1 MNVQG
6 IQKQRWAILIAI
18 LLLVLVGMA
27 SCPAAAFAALNV
39 SGVQSIKQSDSSKAS
54 LDWREKYGGIYS
66 SWQQAKAFA
75 TDGAGRNYS
84 NWLERASGFQ
94 TEAIGTTSPVSVL
107 QALYPGGAFD
117 HHKDSQYFVYD
128 IAKNKK
134 GACGIWLRNI
144 QIYDPAAGK
153 PVKLDCKITFLDW
166 EDETE
171 KSPTKHHL
179 VVSRTS
185 PYPGINLAGVAE
197 IKWRWQYYRAGTT
210 SPYTVTSNITFND
223 VDSLQYLAF
232 RESMVD
238 YQFAAPDTELSFL
251 HQDGYYIYQDAGEIA
266 DDDAADPRQ
275 AFGIAFSGHTLDFIF
290 GTKNAGGAV
299 YFGQYAYNM
308 FVPQID
314 PPTKRVSAGT
324 ESSQTSVRLPSRRDP
339 ITYQVEQVV
348 SNGYAPAMYFHHFT
362 MEDTLEDCL
371 EIRSAKVQQNGKDC
385 DLFTVQIQGQQVTAA
400 AKESALKTAGFY
412 NQTYQM
418 VIEAVIRPGMT
429 EEELKPWQKDGV
441 LSIPN
446 RGTVTI
452 DGTPRNTEEVTVISW
467 QPAPKKTVSDADET
481 GVTQNTIRSR
491 LEPYTYRIT
500 QAVPKDAGVLSR
512 LEFSDAVEAC
522 MEIQSVKV
530 YEEEREISERWTITT
545 KGNQVKASAKNPG
558 ETLAGHTY
566 TLELAVQL
574 KQVEDAVLTAHG
586 HFREDGR
593 LLLFENQGQLS
604 YQLAEGTEMAVKTN
618 PVTTAV
624 RLPVDLTITKQADRY
639 EHQVGDPISYTV
651 TIQHH
656 TKDCDATDLVVRDT
670 DLADFDLDLKQANV
684 TGAADYTL
692 EPAEGGWKL
701 TAPKLGPDKPL
712 QMVFA
717 AKAKKVLNGTIPEN
731 TASVKCFGVPKKED
745 SETVYINSPKMQIQ
759 KQAERTK
766 YQVGQSIDYTLEVS
780 QANKGCFMRDV
791 VVTDAIQ
798 TKGVKLIP
806 GTLTVLD
813 KQGKDITKT
822 MEVSLQEQ
830 SFSVETKRNLAG
842 PSESI
847 PPKEQGVK
855 PYQEVDL
862 TGYLKIC
869 YTAKLAEDA
878 LFDQE
883 VNNVAET
890 PARLSTNG
898 EPVKDDP
905 NIPSGGAKTEHTA
918 KVAGA
923 ELRITK
929 TSDKETYAVGET
941 GTYTLRLEQ
950 IRPDYTAKEVSIRDT
965 FQSPGMEMEK
975 DSLKVRYEQED
986 ITKQCTVTFE
996 DQQGYTVHTGQ
1007 DLAYG
1012 KTMELTYRVKFTSQ
1026 DLAGQKLRN
1035 VAVASSKTTEDKKTD
1050 HAVTIQ
1056 EGAAQLHL
1064 KKQSDQ
1070 ERYQAG
1076 GSIRYTLTVSNPDTH
1091 PAKKVVIA
1099 DQIQTKGVRLQADT
1113 IQVTGPDGKDITRG
1127 CKITAEEQGFH
1138 IETGRDLA
1146 KGETITVTYAAEIQ
1160 DAALAG
1166 RQVDNTAAA
1175 SAEDT
1180 EDTEVT
1186 HTVSVEVPATLEI
1199 QKQADAAVYQ
1209 AETPISY
1216 ILTVRAA
1223 GEEAARK
1230 VVIED
1235 QIQTKGVQLKQDTI
1249 QVIGPDGKDL
1259 TEACKV
1265 TTKEQSFRIETGL
1278 DLKPEETVTVRYQAE
1293 VSEEELAGSAI
1304 ENQAWTKGDNTPKAE
1319 DTHTIGARV
1328 PKVQDGGDPKGPA
1341 GRSVQTEDSF
1351 PLPLLGAV
1359 LVTAGIAGLAFAGRK
1374 KRKGNRRGTGRF
1386 GR

>member
-1 MNVQG
+1 MNVQV
-6 IQKQRWAILIAI
+6 IQKQRWAIVTA
-18 LLLVLVGMA
+18 LLLLLILGGMA
-27 SCPAAAFAALNV
+27 SHPAAAFAALNV

-54 LDWREKYGGIYS
+54 LDWREKYKGIYS

-84 NWLERASGFQ
+84 NRLERASGFQ

-107 QALYPGGAFD
+107 QTLYPGGAFD
-117 HHKDSQYFVYD
+117 NHKDSQYFVYD

-144 QIYDPAAGK
+144 QIYDPAAEK
-153 PVKLDCKITFLDW
+153 NVKLDCKITFLDW

-179 VVSRTS
+179 VVSRS
-185 PYPGINLAGVAE
+185 SAYPSINLAGIAE

-232 RESMVD
+232 REEMVD

-314 PPTKRVSAGT
+314 SPTKRVSAGK
-324 ESSQTSVRLPSRRDP
+324 EVNQTSVRLPSRTEP
-339 ITYQVEQVV
+339 VTYHVEQVV
-348 SNGYAPAMYFHHFT
+348 SNGYAPAMYFRTFT

-385 DLFTVQIQGQQVTAA
+385 DLFAVQIQGQQVRAE
-400 AKESALKTAGFY
+400 AKDSALKTAGFY
-412 NQTYQM
+412 NQTYHL
-418 VIEAVIRPGMT
+418 VIEAALRSNLT
-429 EEELKPWQKDGV
+429 ETELEPWQKDGV
-441 LSIPN
+441 LRIPN
-446 RGTVTI
+446 MGNVTI
-452 DGTPRNTEEVTVISW
+452 DGTSRNTNEVTIISW
-467 QPAPKKTVSDADET
+467 QPAPKKTVSDTDET
-481 GVTQNTIRSR
+481 GVTANTLRSR

-500 QAVPKDAGVLSR
+500 QPVPKDVGALSR
-512 LEFSDAVEAC
+512 LELSDAVEAC
-522 MEIQSVKV
+522 MGIQSVKV
-530 YEEEREISERWTITT
+530 YEDERDVSGSWTVTT
-545 KGNQVKASAKNPG
+545 NGNQVKASAKNLG
-558 ETLAGHTY
+558 AELAGHTY
-566 TLELAVQL
+566 TLELTVQL
-574 KQVEDAVLTAHG
+574 KQVEDATLTAHG

-593 LLLFENQGQLS
+593 LLLFENQGQLT
-604 YQLAEGTEMAVKTN
+604 YQLAGGKELAVKTN

-624 RLPVDLTITKQADRY
+624 RLPVDLAITKQADRY

-656 TKDCDATDLVVRDT
+656 TKDCDATDLIVQDT
-670 DLADFDLDLKQANV
+670 DLADFDLDLKQAKV
-684 TGAADYTL
+684 TGVTDYTL

-701 TAPKLGPDKPL
+701 TASKLGPEEPI
-712 QMVFA
+712 QIVFP
-717 AKAKKVLNGTIPEN
+717 AKAKNVLNGTIPEN
-731 TASVKCFGVPKKED
+731 RASVKCFGVPEKEAR
-745 SETVYINSPKMQIQ
+745 ETVYINSPKMQIQ
-759 KQAERTK
+759 KQAERK
-766 YQVGQSIDYTLEVS
+766 QYQVGQSIDYTLEVS

-806 GTLTVLD
+806 GTLVVLD
-813 KQGKDITKT
+813 KKGKDITKNMDVT
-822 MEVSLQEQ
+822 IQEQ

-842 PSESI
+842 QSESI
-847 PPKEQGVK
+847 PPKEKGVK

-869 YTAKLAEDA
+869 YTAKLADDA

-883 VNNVAET
+883 VKNVAQA
-890 PARLSTNG
+890 PARPNTNG

-905 NIPSGGAKTEHTA
+905 NIPSGGAETEHTA

-923 ELRITK
+923 ELRLTK
-929 TSDKETYAVGET
+929 TSDKGTYEVGET

-950 IRPDYTAKEVSIRDT
+950 IRPDHTAKEVSIQDA
-965 FQSPGMEMEK
+965 FQSPGMEIEQG
-975 DSLKVRYEQED
+975 SLQVRYEQED
-986 ITKQCTVTFE
+986 ITKQCSVTF
-996 DQQGYTVHTGQ
+996 DDKQGYTVHTGQ

-1012 KTMELTYRVKFTSQ
+1012 KTMDLIYRVKFASEE
-1026 DLAGQKLRN
+1026 LAGQKLHN

-1050 HAVTIQ
+1050 HTVTIR

-1070 ERYQAG
+1070 ERYQVGDA
-1076 GSIRYTLTVSNPDTH
+1076 IHYTLTVTGSDTR

-1099 DQIQTKGVRLQADT
+1099 DQIQTKGVVLQADT
-1113 IQVTGPDGKDITRG
+1113 IQVTGSDGTDITG
-1127 CKITAEEQGFH
+1127 ACKITAEEQGFR

-1146 KGETITVTYAAEIQ
+1146 KGEAITVTYAAEIQ

-1166 RQVDNTAAA
+1166 TQVDNTAAA

-1180 EDTEVT
+1180 EDTEVS
-1186 HTVSVEVPATLEI
+1186 HTVSVEAPAKLEI

-1209 AETPISY
+1209 EGTPIAY
-1216 ILTVRAA
+1216 TLTIRAA

-1230 VVIED
+1230 VVIGD
-1235 QIQTKGVQLKQDTI
+1235 AIQTKGVGLKEDSIRIWKGTQEITKACSI
-1249 QVIGPDGKDL
+1249 HA
-1259 TEACKV
+1259 EARV
-1265 TTKEQSFRIETGL
+1265 FRIETGL
-1278 DLKPEETVTVRYQAE
+1278 DLEPEETLTVRYQAE
-1293 VSEEELAGSAI
+1293 SSEEELEGTTI
-1304 ENQAWTKGDNTPKAE
+1304 ENQAWVKGDNTPKDMAAHTV
-1319 DTHTIGARV
+1319 DTHV
-1328 PKVQDGGDPKGPA
+1328 PTSQDGTDPKGPG
-1341 GRSVQTEDSF
+1341 GRFAQTEDAF

-1359 LVTAGIAGLAFAGRK
+1359 LVTAGIAGLAFTGSRK
-1374 KRKGNRRGTGRF
+1374 RRGKGKGRSRF